1 MCGIC
6 GQVGLSDRK
15 LIQTM
20 CDSLIHRGPDGEGQY
35 VDGNVAIGMRRL
47 AIIDL
52 VTGDQ
57 PISNEDGSL
66 WIVFN
71 GEIYNYRELGERLK
85 EKGHTFK
92 TKSDTEVILHAY
104 EEYGVGCLKYLN
116 GMFAFAI
123 WDVRKRELFLVRD
136 RVGIKPLYYWEGPG
150 YLLFGSEIKAILQDP
165 RFKRQINFTALYN
178 YLSRLFVPGDDTM
191 FQGIKLLPPGH
202 FLKYKNGV
210 LRIERY
216 WQPDFSHKV
225 YWTEEDYCDRIYAL
239 LKESIKRQ
247 MIADVPLGVF
257 LSGGVDSSGIV
268 ALMSEVSNQSV
279 KTFSLGFE
287 EDEDSLFSEL
297 PYAKAVAERFGTD
310 HYEFVVKA
318 SDLIQE
324 LPRIIWHFDEPFAG
338 ALPQYFLSRL
348 SRQYVK
354 TALGGLGGDELFGS
368 YGRSVRLEQA
378 MNGSR
383 WVSIYQNLP
392 NLLRKVIV
400 ESILDNIPNSGKMEK
415 FRRRAEAVV
424 YHAGMV
430 YANYY
435 CPFNDGLKKELLQ
448 GWVLEKVD
456 YTLTLDRL
464 LQGYYD
470 ETNAQ
475 ELMDKMMWVDM
486 RSQLV
491 NEYLHYTD
499 ILSMAWSLEMRV
511 PYLDHELIEFV
522 ATIPSAFRS
531 RPEETKYLLKKT
543 LARILPPEVLYRKK
557 GGFSL
562 PYGSWL
568 HNELRDSVHHAL
580 SPKRVKARGY
590 FEADFVSGLMR
601 EYYEEGKAEHT
612 YRLWSL
618 LMFELWHQIYLDDHC
633 YQEKDLKS
641 LEAYIYPFS

>member
-1 MCGIC
+1 LCGIC
-6 GQVGLSDRK
+6 GQAGISDKGL
-15 LIQTM
+15 LQAM
-20 CDSLIHRGPDGEGQY
+20 CNSLIHRGPDGEGQY
-35 VDGNVAIGMRRL
+35 VDEHAAIGMRRL

-85 EKGHTFK
+85 EKGHRFK
-92 TKSDTEVILHAY
+92 TQSDTEVILHAY
-104 EEYGVGCLKYLN
+104 EEYGDGCLKYLN

-123 WDVRKRELFLVRD
+123 WDKSQRELFLARD

-178 YLSRLFVPGDDTM
+178 YLSRLFVPGDGTI
-191 FQGIKLLPPGH
+191 FLGIKQLSPGH
-202 FLKYKNGV
+202 FLKYKHGV

-216 WQPDFSHKV
+216 WQLDFSQKLH
-225 YWTEEDYCDRIYAL
+225 WTEEDYCDRTYEM
-239 LKESIKRQ
+239 LKASVKRQ
-247 MIADVPLGVF
+247 MVADVPLGAF
-257 LSGGVDSSGIV
+257 LSGGVDSSGVV
-268 ALMSEVSNQSV
+268 ALMAESCDRPV

-287 EDEDSLFSEL
+287 ESEESLLNEL

-318 SDLIQE
+318 GDLIQD

-348 SRQYVK
+348 TRQYVK

-430 YANYY
+430 YANSY
-435 CPFNDGLKKELLQ
+435 CLFNDGLKKELLQ
-448 GWVLEKVD
+448 EWVSEKVD
-456 YTLTLDRL
+456 NTLTLDRL

-475 ELMDKMMWVDM
+475 EFMDKMMWVDM

-522 ATIPSAFRS
+522 AMIPSAFRS
-531 RPEETKYLLKKT
+531 KPDETKYLLKKT

-557 GGFSL
+557 DGFSL

-568 HNELRDSVHHAL
+568 HNELRGIVFNAL
-580 SPKRVKARGY
+580 SPERVKARGY
-590 FEADFVSGLMR
+590 FDVDFVSNLVK
-601 EYYEEGKAEHT
+601 EYYAEGKAEHT

-618 LMFELWHQIYLDDHC
+618 
-633 YQEKDLKS
+633 
-641 LEAYIYPFS
+641 

>member
-1 MCGIC
+1 
-6 GQVGLSDRK
+6 
-15 LIQTM
+15 M

-35 VDGNVAIGMRRL
+35 VDEHVALGMRRL

-85 EKGHTFK
+85 EKGHRFK
-92 TKSDTEVILHAY
+92 TQSDTEVILHAY
-104 EEYGVGCLKYLN
+104 EEYGSDCLKHLN

-123 WDVRKRELFLVRD
+123 WDKQRQELFLARD

-150 YLLFGSEIKAILQDP
+150 YLLFGSEIKAILQDT
-165 RFKRQINFTALYN
+165 RFVRQINITALYN

-191 FQGIKLLPPGH
+191 FVGIKRLPPGH
-202 FLKYKNGV
+202 FLKYKNGK
-210 LRIERY
+210 LKIERY
-216 WQPDFSHKV
+216 WYPDFSQKLH
-225 YWTEEDYCDRIYAL
+225 WAEEDYCDRIYEL
-239 LKESIKRQ
+239 LKASVKRQ
-247 MIADVPLGVF
+247 MVADVPLGVF
-257 LSGGVDSSGIV
+257 LSGGVDSSGVV
-268 ALMSEVSNQSV
+268 ALMSELSDQPV
-279 KTFSLGFE
+279 KTFSLGFLE
-287 EDEDSLFSEL
+287 NEDSLVNEL
-297 PYAKAVAERFGTD
+297 PYARAVAERFGTD

-318 SDLIQE
+318 NDLIQE
-324 LPRIIWHFDEPFAG
+324 LPHIIWHFDEPFAG

-348 SRQYVK
+348 SHQYVK

-368 YGRSVRLEQA
+368 YGRSVRLERA

-415 FRRRAEAVV
+415 FRRRAEVVV

-430 YANYY
+430 YANSY
-435 CPFNDGLKKELLQ
+435 CLFNDGLKKELLQ
-448 GWVLEKVD
+448 EWVSEKVD

-475 ELMDKMMWVDM
+475 EFMDKMMWVDM

-511 PYLDHELIEFV
+511 PYLDHELVEFV
-522 ATIPSAFRS
+522 ATIPGTFRS
-531 RPEETKYLLKKT
+531 KPEEMKYLLKRT
-543 LARILPPEVLYRKK
+543 LTRILPPEVIYRKK

-568 HNELRDSVHHAL
+568 RNELRDWVHHTL
-580 SPKRVKARGY
+580 SRERVKARGY
-590 FEADFVSGLMR
+590 FDADFVSSLMR

-618 LMFELWHQIYLDDHC
+618 LMFELWHQIYLDDHGC
-633 YQEKDLKS
+633 RETDLQP
-641 LEAYIYPFS
+641 LEAYLRPPS